1 VKDKLKKGLLNGASL
16 VMLLGTIIIIILG
29 VNKAKEESKKI
40 SDTKLKQTSS
50 QVKVQDKQPTATST
64 TKPVSAE
71 QPATLTNPYEK
82 IKNKKEIEILIIGDN
97 IAQSEGVPEESKWH
111 TLLGKAIEGSY
122 GAKVNFKQLTGSKQV
137 VTKALEDYNKQEAA
151 NKYDFVILCLG
162 EYDIVQAKLED
173 FKKNY
178 EALIRKIKTGNP
190 NCEVIPLIESSIQ
203 NNKTFPNAIK
213 ELADYY
219 ELPLIDERESFKQ
232 SKVAYDKLMLTPKE
246 KIIPNKEGYK
256 LYADSIFN
264 SVKGNVENGKKV
276 KALDK
281 VEIYKN

>member
-40 SDTKLKQTSS
+40 SDTRLKQTSS
-50 QVKVQDKQPTATST
+50 QVKVEDKQPTATST
-64 TKPVSAE
+64 PKPVSTE
-71 QPATLTNPYEK
+71 LPANLTNPYEK
-82 IKNKKEIEILIIGDN
+82 IKNKKEIAILVIGDN

-122 GAKVNFKQLTGSKQV
+122 GAKVSFKQLTGSKQV

-162 EYDIVQAKLED
+162 EYDIVQGKLED

-178 EALIRKIKTGNP
+178 ETLIRKIKAGNP

-203 NNKTFPNAIK
+203 NNKTFPSAIK

-232 SKVAYDKLMLTPKE
+232 SKVDYDKLMLTPKE

-276 KALDK
+276 KALEK